1 MNMTDYR
8 PFGRSGLIV
17 SPLALG
23 TMTFGAGRWGTDEPT
38 ARAIFDT
45 YVDAGG
51 NLIDT
56 ADVYSGGESEK
67 MLGRFLKDS
76 GIRDRLVVSTKAGF
90 SRSEGTP
97 MHAGNGAYNIRLGIE
112 GSLKRLGVDR
122 IDLYWV
128 HVWDQLT
135 PAEEVLRT
143 LSDAV
148 ARGDILYYGFS
159 NAPSWYVAKIATL
172 ARAHGLPGPIG
183 LQYAWSL
190 VERGVEL
197 DILPM
202 AREFGLGMM
211 PWSPLGGGLLTGK
224 YGRDKLAAVSEGATV
239 PNAADGAE
247 DQPRERLNGANPYG
261 GMLFTE
267 RNFDIVDTARAVA
280 DALDVPMVHGRA
292 CLGAA
297 ATRRNVAPT
306 GGEQA
311 RATERESCR
320 PVARI
325 HRRSFG
331 SPERRERPARTEPLL
346 HLRPAAH
353 DALRRY
359 AGGLTKLSHDLWVR
373 RHARPQTEHSGG
385 APPGQPTGKA
395 AHRWRLR
402 FVRWPSKVIAAS
414 GYRHAKKAARA
425 APTRSSFRTS

>member
-1 MNMTDYR
+1 MQMTNYR

-17 SPLALG
+17 SPLTLG

-45 YVDAGG
+45 YVEAGG

-67 MLGRFLKDS
+67 MLGRFLADS
-76 GIRDRLVVSTKAGF
+76 GMRDRLVVSTKSGF
-90 SRSEGTP
+90 PRCEGTP
-97 MHAGNGAYNIRLGIE
+97 LHAGNGAYNVRLGIE

-143 LSDAV
+143 LADAT

-172 ARAHGLPGPIG
+172 AAAHGLPGPIG

-197 DILPM
+197 DLMPM
-202 AREFGLGMM
+202 AQEFELGMM

-239 PNAADGAE
+239 PNSVEASD

-267 RNFDIVDTARAVA
+267 RNFDIVDTVREVA
-280 DALDVPMVHGRA
+280 AELAVPMVQVALAWVLGRRGVTSLL
-292 CLGAA
+292 LGA
-297 ATRRNVAPT
+297 
-306 GGEQA
+306 
-311 RATERESCR
+311 S
-320 PVARI
+320 
-325 HRRSFG
+325 
-331 SPERRERPARTEPLL
+331 
-346 HLRPAAH
+346 
-353 DALRRY
+353 
-359 AGGLTKLSHDLWVR
+359 
-373 RHARPQTEHSGG
+373 RPQQLESNLAALPLELTDDQRTRLDAVSALPSLNPYFIFNLPREMLYGG
-385 APPGQPTGKA
+385 MQVG
-395 AHRWRLR
+395 
-402 FVRWPSKVIAAS
+402 
-414 GYRHAKKAARA
+414 
-425 APTRSSFRTS
+425 

>member
-1 MNMTDYR
+1 MQMTDYR

-45 YVDAGG
+45 YVEAGG

-56 ADVYSGGESEK
+56 ADVYSGGESER

-76 GIRDRLVVSTKAGF
+76 GLRDRLIISTKAGF

-97 MHAGNGAYNIRLGIE
+97 LHTGNGAYNIRLGIE

-143 LSDAV
+143 LADAV
-148 ARGDILYYGFS
+148 ARGEILYYGFS

-172 ARAHGLPGPIG
+172 AAAHGLPGPIG

-197 DILPM
+197 DLLPM

-224 YGRDKLAAVSEGATV
+224 YGRDKLSATSEAARL
-239 PNAADGAE
+239 PNAADTAE
-247 DQPRERLNGANPYG
+247 DQPRERLNGSNPYG
-261 GMLFTE
+261 GTLFTE
-267 RNFDIVDTARAVA
+267 RNFDIVDAVRDVA
-280 DALDVPMVHGRA
+280 AERGAPMAQVALSWVLGQRGMTSLL
-292 CLGAA
+292 LGASRPDQLTANFA
-297 ATRRNVAPT
+297 ALALELTDDQRARLDAVSALPSLNPYFIFDLPSEILY
-306 GGEQA
+306 GGMQ
-311 RATERESCR
+311 
-320 PVARI
+320 VAR
-325 HRRSFG
+325 
-331 SPERRERPARTEPLL
+331 
-346 HLRPAAH
+346 
-353 DALRRY
+353 
-359 AGGLTKLSHDLWVR
+359 
-373 RHARPQTEHSGG
+373 HA
-385 APPGQPTGKA
+385 
-395 AHRWRLR
+395 
-402 FVRWPSKVIAAS
+402 
-414 GYRHAKKAARA
+414 
-425 APTRSSFRTS
+425 

>member
-1 MNMTDYR
+1 MQMTDYR
-8 PFGRSGLIV
+8 PFGHSGLIV

-45 YVDAGG
+45 YVEAGG

-56 ADVYSGGESEK
+56 ADGYSGGESEK

-76 GIRDRLVVSTKAGF
+76 GLRDRMVVSTKAGF

-143 LSDAV
+143 LADAV
-148 ARGDILYYGFS
+148 ARGEILYYGFS

-197 DILPM
+197 DIMPM

-224 YGRDKLAAVSEGATV
+224 YGRDKLAAASEGATV

-267 RNFDIVDTARAVA
+267 RNFEIVDTVRAVA
-280 DALDVPMVHGRA
+280 GELGVPIVQVALAWVLQQPGA
-292 CLGAA
+292 TSLLLGASKPEQLQGNLA
-297 ATRRNVAPT
+297 ALSLEFTEDQRDRLNAVSALPSLNPYFIFNLPREMLFGGMQVGWARNTKASEGRFYV
-306 GGEQA
+306 
-311 RATERESCR
+311 R
-320 PVARI
+320 P
-325 HRRSFG
+325 
-331 SPERRERPARTEPLL
+331 
-346 HLRPAAH
+346 
-353 DALRRY
+353 
-359 AGGLTKLSHDLWVR
+359 
-373 RHARPQTEHSGG
+373 
-385 APPGQPTGKA
+385 
-395 AHRWRLR
+395 
-402 FVRWPSKVIAAS
+402 
-414 GYRHAKKAARA
+414 
-425 APTRSSFRTS
+425 SSNVN

>member
-1 MNMTDYR
+1 MQMTNYR

-17 SPLALG
+17 SPLTLG
-23 TMTFGAGRWGTDEPT
+23 AMTFGAGRWGTDEPT

-45 YVDAGG
+45 YVGAGG

-67 MLGRFLKDS
+67 MLGRFLADS
-76 GIRDRLVVSTKAGF
+76 GMRDRLVVSTKSGF
-90 SRSEGTP
+90 PRCEGTP
-97 MHAGNGAYNIRLGIE
+97 LHAGNGAYNVQLGIE

-143 LSDAV
+143 LADAT

-172 ARAHGLPGPIG
+172 AAAHGLPGPIG

-197 DILPM
+197 DLMPM
-202 AREFGLGMM
+202 AQEFELGMM

-239 PNAADGAE
+239 PNSVEASD

-267 RNFDIVDTARAVA
+267 RNFDIVDTVREVA
-280 DALDVPMVHGRA
+280 AELDVPMVQVALAWVLGRQGVTSLL
-292 CLGAA
+292 LGASRSQQLESNLA
-297 ATRRNVAPT
+297 ALSLELTDDQRTRLDAVSALPSLNPYFIFNLPREMLY
-306 GGEQA
+306 GGMQ
-311 RATERESCR
+311 
-320 PVARI
+320 V
-325 HRRSFG
+325 G
-331 SPERRERPARTEPLL
+331 
-346 HLRPAAH
+346 
-353 DALRRY
+353 
-359 AGGLTKLSHDLWVR
+359 
-373 RHARPQTEHSGG
+373 
-385 APPGQPTGKA
+385 
-395 AHRWRLR
+395 
-402 FVRWPSKVIAAS
+402 
-414 GYRHAKKAARA
+414 
-425 APTRSSFRTS
+425 